1 MNIAT
6 SKENKSQP
14 LQGRGRD
21 GWLKKVDFQR
31 EN

>member
-6 SKENKSQP
+6 SKENRSQR
-14 LQGRGRD
+14 LEGVGRD

-31 EN
+31 EK